1 MQTYED
7 EADGELHDDAD
18 ADIKTA
24 TARRQAVI
32 SHINK
37 KRQEDK
43 KANAIARLQAF
54 AQAYSSEGETIG
66 DYAAEIKAAANDAQ
80 VDNLEKK

>member
-1 MQTYED
+1 MQTYE
-7 EADGELHDDAD
+7 ENNDGQLHDDANT
-18 ADIKTA
+18 DIETA

-32 SHINK
+32 NHINK

-54 AQAYSSEGETIG
+54 AAAYSSEGETIG
-66 DYAAEIKAAANDAQ
+66 DYQTAIKEAADAE